1 MCRDGRSGR
10 ENNAK
15 GGWGGE
21 APVMGE
27 RRKDGFVAM
36 AMAGF
41 ELGATAKA
49 IPGVGTQGG
58 EGET

>member
-1 MCRDGRSGR
+1 MTAAKERTTRKGDG
-10 ENNAK
+10 
-15 GGWGGE
+15 GGE

-27 RRKDGFVAM
+27 RRQGWVV

-49 IPGVGTQGG
+49 IPGVGTPGG